1 MIEEIKVPFPGSD
14 HGEKRKNEIVIDPSV
29 DVDTDIVREKEEVLE
44 SPTQP
49 PTKEKEYPPL
59 TTTRDDNIVSINFS
73 THHIVYVLPIVR
85 IP

>member
-44 SPTQP
+44 SPTQS
-49 PTKEKEYPPL
+49 PTKDYPPL
-59 TTTRDDNIVSINFS
+59 TTTRDDNIVSINS
-73 THHIVYVLPIVR
+73 SLTTLYMYYLL
-85 IP
+85 